1 MNKILLEKFLAYF
14 SASLGFLSA
23 LAAAFIMGIAF
34 ITAGQR
40 APYSAGAACLGS
52 AVLLFIVAAS
62 LFRKTTKAQR
72 LIAVPARYPVI
83 QVDGFASAYLK
94 R

>member
-1 MNKILLEKFLAYF
+1 MNKAPIEKFLAYF
-14 SASLGFLSA
+14 SVSLGFVSA

-52 AVLLFIVAAS
+52 AVLLLVIATS
-62 LFRKTTKAQR
+62 LFRKASKAQC
-72 LIAVPARYPVI
+72 LVAVPTR
-83 QVDGFASAYLK
+83 
-94 R
+94 

>member
-1 MNKILLEKFLAYF
+1 MNKALIEKFLAYF
-14 SASLGFLSA
+14 SVALGSFSA

-52 AVLLFIVAAS
+52 AVLLIVIAFS
-62 LFRKTTKAQR
+62 LFHKATKAQR
-72 LIAVPARYPVI
+72 LVAVPAR
-83 QVDGFASAYLK
+83 
-94 R
+94 

>member
-1 MNKILLEKFLAYF
+1 MNKALIEKFLAYF
-14 SASLGFLSA
+14 SVSLGFISA

-52 AVLLFIVAAS
+52 AVLLLVIATS
-62 LFRKTTKAQR
+62 LFRKTSKAQR
-72 LIAVPARYPVI
+72 LVAVPAR
-83 QVDGFASAYLK
+83 
-94 R
+94 

>member
-1 MNKILLEKFLAYF
+1 MNKALIEKFLAYF
-14 SASLGFLSA
+14 SVSLGFVGA

-52 AVLLFIVAAS
+52 AALLLVIATS
-62 LFRKTTKAQR
+62 LFRKANKAQR
-72 LIAVPARYPVI
+72 LVAVPAR
-83 QVDGFASAYLK
+83 
-94 R
+94 

>member
-1 MNKILLEKFLAYF
+1 MNKASIENYLAYL
-14 SASLGFLSA
+14 AVSLGFVSA

-52 AVLLFIVAAS
+52 AVLLLVISTS
-62 LFRKTTKAQR
+62 LFRKANKAQR
-72 LIAVPARYPVI
+72 LVAVPAR
-83 QVDGFASAYLK
+83 
-94 R
+94 